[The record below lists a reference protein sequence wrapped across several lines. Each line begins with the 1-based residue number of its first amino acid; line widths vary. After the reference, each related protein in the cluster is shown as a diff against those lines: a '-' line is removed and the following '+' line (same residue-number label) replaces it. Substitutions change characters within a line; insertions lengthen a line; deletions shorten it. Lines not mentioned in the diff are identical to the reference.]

1 MSLWHIQ
8 VIVMHARIAPSP
20 DVEPSTDL
28 LHWRVMEIL
37 PDGHVHFVGLNSSN
51 YLGRISS
58 ETLVY
63 DSATHRAE
71 SRSGRIYFLRGP
83 AGLDGVSEYFW
94 SFWCEHNHISDYAD
108 ITDQYQ
114 ESDRDHAC

>member
-8 VIVMHARIAPSP
+8 VIVMLAEIAPSP
-20 DVEPSTDL
+20 VVEPSVDL

-37 PDGHVHFVGLNSSN
+37 PEGHVHFVGLNAAN
-51 YLGRISS
+51 LVGRIST
-58 ETLVY
+58 EILVY
-63 DSATHRAE
+63 DSATQRAE